1 MQIIGQAS
9 HNDQAAP
16 SNAAT
21 GMEPPE
27 SVERAREKPRER
39 ARDRPREKPPIG
51 VLLNGLRGGRSLRQ
65 VQEDT
70 KVPSTYLCSIELG
83 FKRPGTKTLSK
94 LSAYYKVPL
103 QHLLEVAGITTEEI
117 SHPEYKSAIEV
128 QRSFDFVMADP
139 NLSQYPK
146 PEGETPAD
154 LKKFVVE
161 LYQHYTGKKL
171 L

>member
-1 MQIIGQAS
+1 MQIIKQVS

-16 SNAAT
+16 SNAST

-27 SVERAREKPRER
+27 SVEGARER
-39 ARDRPREKPPIG
+39 PPIG
-51 VLLNGLRGGRSLRQ
+51 ALLKSLRGARSLRQ

-70 KVPSTYLCSIELG
+70 KVSIGYLSTIEHG
-83 FKRPGTKTLSK
+83 FRRPGTKTLSK

-103 QHLLEVAGITTEEI
+103 QHLLEVAGITTEGI

-139 NLSQYPK
+139 NLSQYSK

-154 LKKFVVE
+154 VQKFVVQM
-161 LYQHYTGKKL
+161 YQHYTGRKL